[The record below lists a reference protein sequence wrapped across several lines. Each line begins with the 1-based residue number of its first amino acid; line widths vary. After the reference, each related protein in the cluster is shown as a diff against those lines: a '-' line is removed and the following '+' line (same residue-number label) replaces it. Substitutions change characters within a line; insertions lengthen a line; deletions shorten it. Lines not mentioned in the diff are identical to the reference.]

1 MTSGFALAW
10 EPLVRYADFSG
21 RSRRSD
27 LLFFYVL
34 TILLNVLI
42 DWAGLLAG
50 LHDYRW
56 LSLAFTLMLLCP
68 WAALAVRRLH
78 DSGRGG
84 WWLLL
89 GLPVLALNLWDDWRR
104 LGDPFALSVQSSLPI
119 LVEIPLALAL
129 LALIVLLFWED
140 EEGPNCY
147 GPNPRYDSEETT
159 A

>member
-21 RSRRSD
+21 RSRRGD

-42 DWAGLLAG
+42 NWAGLIAG
-50 LHDYRW
+50 LHYHQW
-56 LSLAFTLMLLCP
+56 VSLAFTLALLCP
-68 WAALAVRRLH
+68 WTALAVRRLH
-78 DSGRGG
+78 DVGWSG

-104 LGDPFALSVQSSLPI
+104 VGDPFALSVQSSIPI
-119 LVEIPLALAL
+119 FVEIPMALAL

-140 EEGPNCY
+140 EEGANRY
-147 GPNPRYDSEETT
+147 GPNPRYDSEEI
-159 A
+159 AA